1 MKEVCNSLQ
10 GLKPV
15 IVMVFVQ
22 IAYAAMNIMC
32 KLVINDG
39 MSMRV
44 ATAYRLICASAFT
57 IPVALFFD
65 RRKRPK
71 ITWKVLFMAFLSGLF
86 GGSLFINL
94 YAEGIALTSAT
105 FMLAMFNLTP
115 GITFI
120 MAILFGLE
128 KLNWSLAEGKA
139 KVMGTAIGISGAM
152 LMTFYNG
159 AEINIRSSNINLLH
173 AHQNQ
178 NGHMEPQH
186 ADFSNKLLGVLCA
199 IGSSCFFSLWFII
212 QAKMNKEYPS
222 HHSST
227 ALMSTMG
234 AIQAIVFAICVDRDL
249 TQWKLGYNIRL
260 LMVAYSGIV
269 ISGIATIVIAWCIK
283 MRGPLFASVFY
294 PLQLLLVAVSAYLLL
309 DEKLYLGSILGAVLI
324 VCGLYIVL
332 WSKNKEMKEKVQV
345 TSMAGPTY
353 SEA

>member
-71 ITWKVLFMAFLSGLF
+71 ITWKVLFMAFLSG
-86 GGSLFINL
+86 
-94 YAEGIALTSAT
+94 
-105 FMLAMFNLTP
+105 
-115 GITFI
+115 
-120 MAILFGLE
+120 LFGLE

>member
-65 RRKRPK
+65 R
-71 ITWKVLFMAFLSGLF
+71 
-86 GGSLFINL
+86 
-94 YAEGIALTSAT
+94 
-105 FMLAMFNLTP
+105 
-115 GITFI
+115 
-120 MAILFGLE
+120 LE